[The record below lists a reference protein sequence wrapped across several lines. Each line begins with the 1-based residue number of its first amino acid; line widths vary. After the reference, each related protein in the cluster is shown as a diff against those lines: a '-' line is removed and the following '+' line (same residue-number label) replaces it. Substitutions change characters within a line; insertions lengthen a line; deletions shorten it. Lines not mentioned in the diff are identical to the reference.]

1 MVYWIFIEHYEQH
14 NINSINFNQTEINNL
29 EEIDKGYFDPA
40 LVKSEDENQ
49 QELFFIKY
57 TNEIKQMK
65 TSWLWI
71 ILEILIS

>member
-1 MVYWIFIEHYEQH
+1 MY
-14 NINSINFNQTEINNL
+14 SINFNQTEINNL

-65 TSWLWI
+65 TSWL
-71 ILEILIS
+71 